1 MNRFLVLGCLWM
13 LSGATTV
20 HGQSG
25 DGADMLRRFLESATT
40 LRADFRQSLYTADAA
55 EPQISEGVLM
65 IKRPGR
71 FRWEYTVPEG
81 QLVVC
86 DGEKVWMYDRDL
98 EQVTVR
104 PIDDTLRGTPAMLLS
119 GQATLDDTFEILDS
133 YEDDGLVWVQ
143 LRPLSGSPEFESLRI
158 GLAEGALDRME
169 LKDSLGQMTRIELFD
184 IQTNDALDDGL
195 FVFVPPEGAD
205 VIGQGGEL

>member
-1 MNRFLVLGCLWM
+1 MTRFLVLGCLWM
-13 LSGATTV
+13 LSAATSV
-20 HGQSG
+20 HGQAV
-25 DGADMLRRFLESATT
+25 DGAQALRLFLDNTST
-40 LRADFRQSLYTADAA
+40 LKADFRQSLYTADSD

-71 FRWEYTVPEG
+71 FRWEYTMPEG

-86 DGEKVWMYDRDL
+86 DGDKVWMYDPDL

-119 GQATLDDTFEILDS
+119 GQATLDETFEVLGS
-133 YEDDGLVWVQ
+133 HEEDGLVWVD

-158 GLAEGALDRME
+158 GLADGALERME
-169 LKDSLGQMTRIELFD
+169 LKDSLGQMTRIELSD
-184 IQTNDALDDGL
+184 LQVNVDLDDGL
-195 FVFVPPEGAD
+195 FAFVPPEGAD